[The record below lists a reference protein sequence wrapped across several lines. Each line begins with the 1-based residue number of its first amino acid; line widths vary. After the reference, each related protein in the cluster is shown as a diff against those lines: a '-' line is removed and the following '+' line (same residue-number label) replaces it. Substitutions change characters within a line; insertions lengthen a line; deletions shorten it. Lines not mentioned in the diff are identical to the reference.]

1 MPKAY
6 IPLFLLPDIRKK
18 KKKDMPEKEKRQS
31 EETKQASEQD
41 TYITDTGI
49 IR

>member
-1 MPKAY
+1 MAKAY
-6 IPLFLLPDIRKK
+6 IPLFYYPIQERKK
-18 KKKDMPEKEKRQS
+18 KETPEKEKRQS

-41 TYITDTGI
+41 TYIMDTGI

>member
-6 IPLFLLPDIRKK
+6 IPLFLLPDIR